1 MTIKHPITG
10 ERTGYF
16 DENATALK
24 VGDTVELFGQNG
36 TVTFDGIVFQNGVP
50 WEAIKDKVWQL
61 YKSSPCLVNKTNFL
75 SFIETIIIS
84 VMTLRERS
92 SRLSR
97 KSITRRLLTMTKKL
111 AESYKKAYGFWEVTT
126 EGDCEGRSV
135 SRLGIYE
142 GYIDEIA
149 LALADRCYYSL
160 CFRPIDPRALDLTPK
175 RKSVEISFDIGSNTW
190 DMDNEGIVA
199 AFKEVLK
206 DRPVYVHKGRLFSS
220 VNISTEEESE
230 EEKRQKS

>member
-1 MTIKHPITG
+1 
-10 ERTGYF
+10 
-16 DENATALK
+16 
-24 VGDTVELFGQNG
+24 
-36 TVTFDGIVFQNGVP
+36 
-50 WEAIKDKVWQL
+50 
-61 YKSSPCLVNKTNFL
+61 
-75 SFIETIIIS
+75 
-84 VMTLRERS
+84 
-92 SRLSR
+92 
-97 KSITRRLLTMTKKL
+97 MTKKL

-126 EGDCEGRSV
+126 EGDCEGKSV

-142 GYIDEIA
+142 GYIDKIA

-206 DRPVYVHKGRLFSS
+206 DRPVYVRKGRFFSS
-220 VNISTEEESE
+220 VNISTEEETE
-230 EEKRQKS
+230 EEKRQKILKKLSPEERRILGIEE

>member
-1 MTIKHPITG
+1 MTREEYIK
-10 ERTGYF
+10 
-16 DENATALK
+16 NLK
-24 VGDTVELFGQNG
+24 NQGKVTV
-36 TVTFDGIVFQNGVP
+36 
-50 WEAIKDKVWQL
+50 KDL
-61 YKSSPCLVNKTNFL
+61 A
-75 SFIETIIIS
+75 E
-84 VMTLRERS
+84 
-92 SRLSR
+92 
-97 KSITRRLLTMTKKL
+97 LLTFTLDK
-111 AESYKKAYGFWEVTT
+111 GN
-126 EGDCEGRSV
+126 
-135 SRLGIYE
+135 
-142 GYIDEIA
+142 IDEIA

-230 EEKRQKS
+230 EEKRQKILKKLSPEERRILGIEE

>member
-1 MTIKHPITG
+1 
-10 ERTGYF
+10 
-16 DENATALK
+16 
-24 VGDTVELFGQNG
+24 
-36 TVTFDGIVFQNGVP
+36 
-50 WEAIKDKVWQL
+50 
-61 YKSSPCLVNKTNFL
+61 
-75 SFIETIIIS
+75 
-84 VMTLRERS
+84 
-92 SRLSR
+92 
-97 KSITRRLLTMTKKL
+97 MTKKL

-199 AFKEVLK
+199 AFKEVLTLQTPPDGK
-206 DRPVYVHKGRLFSS
+206 NGLPRFWNSLESGIRSPRSLPSLLWHIWFRPG
-220 VNISTEEESE
+220 NIRMRSARTLLAGKASA
-230 EEKRQKS
+230 RI

>member
-1 MTIKHPITG
+1 
-10 ERTGYF
+10 
-16 DENATALK
+16 
-24 VGDTVELFGQNG
+24 
-36 TVTFDGIVFQNGVP
+36 
-50 WEAIKDKVWQL
+50 
-61 YKSSPCLVNKTNFL
+61 
-75 SFIETIIIS
+75 
-84 VMTLRERS
+84 
-92 SRLSR
+92 
-97 KSITRRLLTMTKKL
+97 MTKKL

-126 EGDCEGRSV
+126 EGDCEGKSV

-190 DMDNEGIVA
+190 NMDNDGIVA

-230 EEKRQKS
+230 EEKRQKILKKLSPEERRILGIEE

>member
-1 MTIKHPITG
+1 MT
-10 ERTGYF
+10 E
-16 DENATALK
+16 
-24 VGDTVELFGQNG
+24 
-36 TVTFDGIVFQNGVP
+36 
-50 WEAIKDKVWQL
+50 
-61 YKSSPCLVNKTNFL
+61 
-75 SFIETIIIS
+75 
-84 VMTLRERS
+84 
-92 SRLSR
+92 
-97 KSITRRLLTMTKKL
+97 KL

-190 DMDNEGIVA
+190 DMDNDGIVA

-206 DRPVYVHKGRLFSS
+206 DLSLIH
-220 VNISTEEESE
+220 I
-230 EEKRQKS
+230 

>member
-1 MTIKHPITG
+1 
-10 ERTGYF
+10 
-16 DENATALK
+16 
-24 VGDTVELFGQNG
+24 
-36 TVTFDGIVFQNGVP
+36 
-50 WEAIKDKVWQL
+50 
-61 YKSSPCLVNKTNFL
+61 
-75 SFIETIIIS
+75 
-84 VMTLRERS
+84 
-92 SRLSR
+92 
-97 KSITRRLLTMTKKL
+97 MTKKL

-190 DMDNEGIVA
+190 DMDNEGISLREHHVS
-199 AFKEVLK
+199 
-206 DRPVYVHKGRLFSS
+206 DCIPDSHKIVGTSQIPKQNS
-220 VNISTEEESE
+220 
-230 EEKRQKS
+230 